1 MSAIERIE
9 ITKPKSGTNTGT
21 VIFLHGSGGTGQ
33 SVKEW
38 IDMLRE
44 NETFSHLKIL
54 YPTASMRPYT
64 PLKGEISNV
73 WFDRLQISPNCT
85 EHLESLNPMCE
96 ELKKLIDQEV
106 KEGIPLNRIVIDSTQ
121 QLSSKK
127 KLSQNDVLLE
137 VMNDFKNDVF
147 TIKEV
152 EKLVKEWKT

>member
-106 KEGIPLNRIVIDSTQ
+106 KEGIPLNRIVIGA
-121 QLSSKK
+121 
-127 KLSQNDVLLE
+127 
-137 VMNDFKNDVF
+137 
-147 TIKEV
+147 IK
-152 EKLVKEWKT
+152 

>member
-64 PLKGEISNV
+64 PLKGEEQLNKMKEEC
-73 WFDRLQISPNCT
+73 DQIQRS
-85 EHLESLNPMCE
+85 M
-96 ELKKLIDQEV
+96 
-106 KEGIPLNRIVIDSTQ
+106 KEKMKRHNSI
-121 QLSSKK
+121 
-127 KLSQNDVLLE
+127 
-137 VMNDFKNDVF
+137 
-147 TIKEV
+147 
-152 EKLVKEWKT
+152 